1 LKIGGS
7 LFGLSISSKGMSIQR
22 RKMDLISQNIANA
35 DNVRTE
41 NGESYKRKFLKVE
54 ADQNQFMSDLQ
65 MEGQALKIQT
75 TNKDHISVPQNPK
88 DFSITSGMGEIS
100 MKEETDAK
108 QGDMI
113 YMPEN
118 PEANSEGYVEM
129 SNVNIINEM
138 VDMIAATRSY
148 EANLQALNSAKTM
161 AKDSL
166 EI

>member
-1 LKIGGS
+1 MKIGGS
-7 LFGLSISSKGMSIQR
+7 LFGLNISSKGMSIQR
-22 RKMDLISQNIANA
+22 KKMDLISQNIANA

-41 NGESYKRKFLKVE
+41 SGEPYKRKFLKVE
-54 ADQNQFMSDLQ
+54 TEQNQFMNSLQ
-65 MEGQALKIQT
+65 MEGQALKLQVS
-75 TNKDHISVPQNPK
+75 NRDHISTLQTTK
-88 DFSITSGMGEIS
+88 DMAISSDMGEIN

-108 QGDMI
+108 PGDLV

-118 PEANSEGYVEM
+118 PDADSQGYVQM
-129 SNVNIINEM
+129 SNVSIINEM